1 MAEAAVN
8 FLLNKLTSVLEDEV
22 HLLKGVR
29 EEVVYIRD
37 EFDHMK
43 SFLRVADAKEETD
56 LALKVWIRQVRDV
69 AYDIEDVLDEYRVRL
84 PHNCSN
90 GFVAFPQRSFSSL
103 AHFNVRNQIASEIK
117 GINSRISRIA
127 EAYQRY
133 RSTYQ
138 VIEQDSN
145 STSITLLDGQGEALL
160 LEEADLVGIDRP
172 KQQLVE
178 WLVTGKFECEVV
190 SVVGMGGLGKTTLVK
205 KVYDDVNVKKCFTI
219 RTWATVSQSFK
230 TKDLL
235 KDILQQLY
243 NALRKLVPEEV
254 NSMNYDQLRLK
265 IKKILNDRKYL
276 IVLDD
281 VWGFDAWNAVRY
293 ALPNNYLGSRV
304 LLTTRDSEVATTAC
318 TEFPGNIYYLNPL
331 SQEESSALFC
341 KKIFKNDSC
350 PPHLEKISD
359 EILRKCEGLPLA
371 IVAVSGVLVTKD
383 KNIDEWEMVRR
394 GLGAELQENDKLKNL
409 KKILSHSY
417 HDLPYYLKSC
427 LLYFSIFPEGLQ
439 IEQMR
444 LIPLWIAEGFVE
456 EKEGH
461 TLEEV
466 AEGYFKKL
474 LNRSLIQVAET
485 TSDGKVKTC
494 RIHDLLRE
502 IIVSK
507 ARARNFAAIAK
518 EQNMSWPEEVRRIS
532 VHNTL
537 QSAHHSLVVPK
548 LRSLFMF
555 WGMDSVNESSKLI
568 FPSGHSPLLNV
579 LDLQDAPFKQ
589 FPKQVSNLYLLKYLS
604 LRNTKLKNIPS
615 SIRKLRYLETLDLK
629 QTHVS
634 KLPVDILELKRLR
647 HLLVY
652 RYEKEPNSNNQ
663 FKYGFKAMKRIGCLQ
678 SLQKLCFIESYQYG
692 NHIMEELGRLRQ
704 LRRLGVIKFRT
715 RDGKALC
722 SSIEKLKNLRAFS
735 LTVVNKNEIIDMQ
748 YLTCPP
754 KFLQRL
760 YLRGRLEKLPNWIS
774 SLQGLAK
781 LCLRWSRLTGD
792 PLFPL
797 HHLPNLAH
805 LEFIQAFEG
814 ESLLFKEGG
823 FQRLKFLGLNKLEQ
837 LKTVAVEKGA
847 LSCLEK
853 LIVEDCGLQQV
864 PSGIEN
870 LTMLKLLEFLKM
882 PSNFISSPHLFGGE
896 DNWKDS
902 HMPEVYFTHCEDGIT
917 DDVYSLES
925 FIKGE
930 NFLRLDTGIKRQKH
944 KWKF

>member
-8 FLLNKLTSVLEDEV
+8 FLLKKLTSLLEDEV
-22 HLLKGVR
+22 NQLKGIR
-29 EEVVYIRD
+29 EEVMYIRD
-37 EFDHMK
+37 EFEHMK
-43 SFLRVADAKEETD
+43 AFLRVADAKEETN

-90 GFVAFPQRSFSSL
+90 GFFASLQRSFSSL
-103 AHFNVRNQIASEIK
+103 EHFNVRNQIASEIK
-117 GINSRISRIA
+117 GINSRISRIV

-138 VIEQDSN
+138 VMEQDLN
-145 STSITLLDGQGEALL
+145 STGITLLDGQGDALL
-160 LEEADLVGIDRP
+160 LEEADLVGIERP

-178 WLVTGKFECEVV
+178 WLVTGKFESEVV

-205 KVYDDVNVKKCFTI
+205 KVYDDVNVKTCFTI
-219 RTWATVSQSFK
+219 RAWATVSLSFK
-230 TKDLL
+230 TEELL

-243 NALRKLVPEEV
+243 KALRKRVPEEV
-254 NSMNYDQLRLK
+254 DSKNYDQLLLK

-276 IVLDD
+276 IVIDD
-281 VWGFDAWNAVRY
+281 VLGFDAWNAVRY

-318 TEFPGNIYYLNPL
+318 TEFPGNIYNLNPL
-331 SQEESSALFC
+331 SREESRALFC

-359 EILRKCEGLPLA
+359 EIMGKCEGLPLA
-371 IVAVSGVLVTKD
+371 IVAVCSVLVTKE

-417 HDLPYYLKSC
+417 YDLPYYLKSC

-439 IEQMR
+439 IGQTR
-444 LIPLWIAEGFVE
+444 LIRLWIAEGFVE

-474 LNRSLIQVAET
+474 VNRSLIQVAET

-494 RIHDLLRE
+494 RIHYLLRE

-507 ARARNFAAIAK
+507 ARAQNFAAIAK
-518 EQNMSWPEEVRRIS
+518 EQNKSWPAVRRIS

-537 QSAHHSLVVPK
+537 QNAHHSLVVPK
-548 LRSLFMF
+548 LRSLMF
-555 WGMDSVNESSKLI
+555 WGVDSVNESSKLL
-568 FPSGHSPLLNV
+568 FPSGHSRLLNV
-579 LDLQDAPFKQ
+579 LHLQDASLKQ
-589 FPKQVSNLYLLKYLS
+589 FPKQVGSLFLLKYLS

-615 SIRKLRYLETLDLK
+615 SIRKLGYLETLDLK
-629 QTHVS
+629 KTRVS

-652 RYEKEPNSNNQ
+652 RYEMLSNYNNH

-678 SLQKLCFIESYQYG
+678 SLQKLCFIESSQCG
-692 NHIMEELGRLRQ
+692 NHIMEELGLLRQ
-704 LRRLGVIKFRT
+704 LRRLGIIKFRT

-735 LTVVNKNEIIDMQ
+735 LTAHKNEIIDMEH
-748 YLTCPP
+748 LTCPP
-754 KFLQRL
+754 QFLQRL
-760 YLRGRLEKLPNWIS
+760 YLSGHLQKLPKWIS
-774 SLQGLAK
+774 SLQGLVK
-781 LCLRWSRLTGD
+781 LLLRRSRLTGD
-792 PLFPL
+792 PLSPL
-797 HHLPNLAH
+797 HHLPNLVH
-805 LEFIQAFEG
+805 LGFFQAFDG
-814 ESLLFKEGG
+814 ESLLFMAGG
-823 FQRLKFLGLNKLEQ
+823 FQRLKFLGLSKLER
-837 LKTVAVEKGA
+837 LKRVAVEKGA
-847 LSCLEK
+847 LPCLEK
-853 LIVEDCGLQQV
+853 LVVEDCGLQQV

-870 LTMLKLLEFLKM
+870 LTMLKLLVFQKM
-882 PSNFISSPHLFGGE
+882 PSNFISSLHLCGGE

-902 HMPEVYFTHCEDGIT
+902 HMPEVYFPDSEDGIT
-917 DDVYSLES
+917 DDV
-925 FIKGE
+925 
-930 NFLRLDTGIKRQKH
+930 
-944 KWKF
+944 